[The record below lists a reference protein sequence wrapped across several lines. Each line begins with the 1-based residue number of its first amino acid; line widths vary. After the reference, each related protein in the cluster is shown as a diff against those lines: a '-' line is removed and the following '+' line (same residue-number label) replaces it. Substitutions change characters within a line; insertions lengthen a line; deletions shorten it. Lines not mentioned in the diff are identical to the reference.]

1 MFTNINNKKSIK
13 EILNKYYDIIES
25 KIKNLR
31 SEETEDILIL
41 TQNELIPY
49 IITDELVLKMIEKI
63 EESIY
68 KGVELGFYLYKDIK
82 TNILTSMSGCIGT
95 KNCIKDVEAGVEF
108 TDNKIRVGFFHTH
121 TKSLPYAS
129 IVDLHGTYLLG
140 LSIIGGLNTIS
151 DISIK
156 CYERKS
162 EYEYS
167 IQREIFNE
175 TIKERQFI
183 KGDIRL
189 LMYPYS
195 KKLREITNNYFN
207 VIDII

>member
-1 MFTNINNKKSIK
+1 MTTNIDNKKSIK
-13 EILNKYYDIIES
+13 EILNKYYDIIEN

-49 IITDELVLKMIEKI
+49 IITDELILKMIEKI

-82 TNILTSMSGCIGT
+82 TNILTSMSECIGT

-108 TDNKIRVGFFHTH
+108 IDNKIRVGFFHTRI
-121 TKSLPYAS
+121 KSLPYAS
-129 IVDLHGTYLLG
+129 IVDLHGTYLSG
-140 LSIIGGLNTIS
+140 LSIIGGLNMIS